1 MLWDLGKFRHIY
13 VIIFLLTFIA
23 YMAYMFDVFA
33 FDLPTYSIEEWE
45 RVGVIGL
52 IIITII
58 VPSKYRVIIIGTV
71 LGLTLSYFTYQY
83 LVPFLLSFL

>member
-23 YMAYMFDVFA
+23 YMFDVFA

-45 RVGVIGL
+45 RVGIIGL

-71 LGLTLSYFTYQY
+71 LGLTLSYFIYQY